1 MNLSPK
7 ENIKL
12 HFSLSQPAASTVL
25 NRQIP
30 MIVNAYSNKTV
41 NDVSND
47 SPPVDVIDID
57 DDDDDDIIVLD

>member
-1 MNLSPK
+1 MNVSPK
-7 ENIKL
+7 ENINL
-12 HFSLSQPAASTVL
+12 HFSFSQPAASTVL

-30 MIVNAYSNKTV
+30 RIVNAYSDKTA

-57 DDDDDDIIVLD
+57 DDDDDIIVLD